1 MTGAGHYNG
10 FTIVLGSKELDG
22 SGSVVVVD
30 KWYWIV
36 LEPVWG
42 GVHCKG
48 WFYCLLGGFG
58 FGDKYHKFTTA
69 STVYCTSLASC
80 ISFNLFPSS
89 VLFVMFSLPSEQIR

>member
-1 MTGAGHYNG
+1 MSVGG
-10 FTIVLGSKELDG
+10 VLV
-22 SGSVVVVD
+22 VVVVD

-69 STVYCTSLASC
+69 STVYCTSLVVQYYT
-80 ISFNLFPSS
+80 
-89 VLFVMFSLPSEQIR
+89 VLY